1 MEKYR
6 DPSGFSEHKNIWK
19 WKLKLCLK
27 DSKVRMC
34 PKVGP
39 ESVSNSV
46 YLLPTVFS
54 NLGPGGGDG
63 LPTVRVCEPNGQSL
77 ALVPAECYVIRFT
90 S

>member
-1 MEKYR
+1 M
-6 DPSGFSEHKNIWK
+6 
-19 WKLKLCLK
+19 LKRLQ
-27 DSKVRMC
+27 SQNV

-77 ALVPAECYVIRFT
+77 ALVPAECYAIRFT